1 MLKGAYM
8 LDLEIKDLSF
18 SLRGKEILQDISL
31 AVKRGEFVGI
41 IGPNG
46 SGKSTLLKHVYRV
59 LQPQRGEIV
68 LLGRR
73 LSDMTLAESAQE
85 MAVVGQF
92 HTVAFDFSVY
102 DMVMMGRIPQ
112 QRHGGRI
119 TRQDKVAVERALQ
132 LVGMDAM
139 AKRRF
144 HSLSGGEQQRVVM
157 ARALAQEPRFLLLDE
172 PTNHLDIRYQMQ
184 LLELAAGL
192 GIGVLAVLHDLNLAA
207 MYCKRLYVLKDGQ
220 LIAAGEPQKIL
231 TSKLVYQVYGVPCEI
246 LQGKQNRPVIVF
258 GREALAI

>member
-8 LDLEIKDLSF
+8 LDLEVRDLSF
-18 SLRGKEILQDISL
+18 SLRGRKILQDISL
-31 AVKRGEFVGI
+31 SVKRGEFVGI

-59 LQPQRGEIV
+59 LRPEQGEIV

-73 LSDMTLAESAQE
+73 LADMPLAVSARQ

-119 TRQDKVAVERALQ
+119 TRQDKAAVERALQ
-132 LVGMDAM
+132 LVGMTGM
-139 AKRRF
+139 ASRRF
-144 HSLSGGEQQRVVM
+144 QSLSGGEQQRVVM

-207 MYCKRLYVLKDGQ
+207 MYCQRLYVLKDGR
-220 LIAAGEPQKIL
+220 LTAAGEPREIL
-231 TSKLVYQVYGVPCEI
+231 TPELVRQVYGVTCEV
-246 LQGKQNRPVIVF
+246 LRGQAERPVIVF
-258 GREALAI
+258 GREAVVI

>member
-1 MLKGAYM
+1 M
-8 LDLEIKDLSF
+8 LDLEIKELSF
-18 SLRGKEILQDISL
+18 SLRGKRILEDISL
-31 AVKRGEFVGI
+31 AVKHGEFVGI

-59 LQPQRGEIV
+59 LQPERGEII
-68 LLGRR
+68 LLGQQ
-73 LSDMTLAESAQE
+73 LADMTLGESARQ

-112 QRHGGRI
+112 QRHGSRI
-119 TRQDKVAVERALQ
+119 SPQDRAAVEQALQ
-132 LVGMDAM
+132 LVGLQDM
-139 AKRRF
+139 AQRRF

-172 PTNHLDIRYQMQ
+172 PTNHLDIRYQIQ
-184 LLELAAGL
+184 LMEMAAGL

-207 MYCKRLYVLKDGQ
+207 MYCKRLYVLKKGR
-220 LIAAGEPQKIL
+220 IMSAGEPETVL
-231 TSKLVYQVYGVPCEI
+231 TPALVRKVYGVPCEVI
-246 LQGKQNRPVIVF
+246 RRQSDRPVIVF
-258 GREALAI
+258 EREAVGV

>member
-1 MLKGAYM
+1 M
-8 LDLEIKDLSF
+8 DLEVKALSF

-31 AVKRGEFVGI
+31 SVKRGEFVGI

-59 LQPQRGEIV
+59 QQPQRGEIV